1 MHIPDAV
8 LSPTVAAATSIVAA
22 GGLAVCLWKLK
33 HDLAERTPVLMG
45 VMSAFVFAAQMVNFP
60 LYPLPISGHLL
71 GGVLSA
77 VLLGPW
83 AGAVVIAAVL
93 IVQCLLFGDGG
104 VTALGA
110 NFVNMGLIGSIGGY
124 AIYAP
129 VRRSMRGR
137 AGIIVG
143 GMAAA
148 WFSVLLASGAF
159 AVELAASGRR
169 ADFLNVLAW
178 MALVHA
184 AIGIG
189 EALIT
194 GLVLR
199 FLLLVRPDLIEDDA
213 SVGSSTAQRWGQVAA
228 GGLGVALAVAIFLAP
243 FASKHDDGLEWV
255 GRKLGFS
262 KEETPV
268 LAAPIPD
275 YQLHLPGLSYIP
287 AATAMAGA
295 LGTLFVFGAG
305 FGLARVFSP
314 RTIAVTGVGRV
325 PVALRRTRVG
335 NPTAAEAF
343 DHAAGRSANFPTSP
357 SKTSASRLRRFPA
370 TLPLPRPQPPPENS
384 PRPMGAPG

>member
-8 LSPTVAAATSIVAA
+8 LSPAVAAATSAIAV
-22 GGLAVCLWKLK
+22 GGLGVCLWKLK
-33 HDLAERTPVLMG
+33 HHVAERTPVLMG

-93 IVQCLLFGDGG
+93 IVQCLIFQDGG

-129 VRRSMRGR
+129 LHRAMRGR
-137 AGIIVG
+137 AGILVG
-143 GMAAA
+143 AMAAA

-159 AVELAASGRR
+159 ALELAASGRR
-169 ADFLNVLAW
+169 ADFLNVLAL

-213 SVGSSTAQRWGQVAA
+213 PDKSSRTRRWGQVVA
-228 GGLGVALAVAIFLAP
+228 GGLGIAVAVAVFLAP
-243 FASKHDDGLEWV
+243 FASEYDDGLEWV
-255 GRKLGFS
+255 GGKLGFLHEG
-262 KEETPV
+262 KPV

-275 YQLHLPGLSYIP
+275 YQLRVPGLSYVP
-287 AATAMAGA
+287 ALTALAGA
-295 LGTLFVFGAG
+295 LGTLIVFGAG
-305 FGLARVFSP
+305 FGLARVFS
-314 RTIAVTGVGRV
+314 RSTTAVT
-325 PVALRRTRVG
+325 
-335 NPTAAEAF
+335 AADGPAAPSVTGTEA
-343 DHAAGRSANFPTSP
+343 P
-357 SKTSASRLRRFPA
+357 
-370 TLPLPRPQPPPENS
+370 
-384 PRPMGAPG
+384 

>member
-1 MHIPDAV
+1 MHIQDAI
-8 LSPTVAAATSIVAA
+8 LSPAVTAATGVVAM
-22 GGLAVCLWKLK
+22 GGLAICMGKLQNR
-33 HDLAERTPVLMG
+33 LLERTPVLMG
-45 VMSAFVFAAQMVNFP
+45 VMSAFIFAAQMVNFP
-60 LYPLPISGHLL
+60 LFVVPISGHLL

-93 IVQCLLFGDGG
+93 IVQCLIFQDGG

-124 AIYAP
+124 AIYDP
-129 VRRSMRGR
+129 IRRAIGGR
-137 AGIIVG
+137 VGILVG
-143 GMAAA
+143 AMAAA

-169 ADFLNVLAW
+169 ADFLNVLAL

-184 AIGIG
+184 AVGIG

-199 FLLLVRPDLIEDDA
+199 FLLLVRPDLIEDDENGGSA
-213 SVGSSTAQRWGQVAA
+213 SRTRWGQAA
-228 GGLGVALAVAIFLAP
+228 VGGLGIALAVAIFLAP

-314 RTIAVTGVGRV
+314 RTIAEPGITAPVTSG
-325 PVALRRTRVG
+325 
-335 NPTAAEAF
+335 E
-343 DHAAGRSANFPTSP
+343 S
-357 SKTSASRLRRFPA
+357 SASALEGE
-370 TLPLPRPQPPPENS
+370 T
-384 PRPMGAPG
+384 